1 MDNPVYELKNWQL
14 QSYTDWI
21 GISGNVYG
29 NPKFEEGFFINTS
42 RIESV
47 EADEKAFLMHT
58 HNSVYHCSFETRS
71 RDAGEGFEELELLTR
86 MGFDAEKAKAV
97 MRSLEYSVREARRKH
112 EETLLS
118 GISANDENVVI
129 IDLTSEDE
137 YYFSAVEV
145 KRGEEKLFS
154 EVRNVHVGQTQNSVE
169 VGNTYGE
176 NEGLLSEIRFCYIPH
191 SGNRIDFTE
200 WTSDLGTVYIHN
212 NGLMPMEA
220 DTPCGRFVIPP
231 GKCYPITQDSQIGR
245 LSDIDPGS
253 TEEIFNTR
261 IEDSAIGRMTNRKT
275 PE

>member
-118 GISANDENVVI
+118 GISA
-129 IDLTSEDE
+129 
-137 YYFSAVEV
+137 
-145 KRGEEKLFS
+145 RGERKNCF
-154 EVRNVHVGQTQNSVE
+154 RK
-169 VGNTYGE
+169 YGM
-176 NEGLLSEIRFCYIPH
+176 F
-191 SGNRIDFTE
+191 
-200 WTSDLGTVYIHN
+200 
-212 NGLMPMEA
+212 M
-220 DTPCGRFVIPP
+220 
-231 GKCYPITQDSQIGR
+231 
-245 LSDIDPGS
+245 
-253 TEEIFNTR
+253 
-261 IEDSAIGRMTNRKT
+261 
-275 PE
+275 